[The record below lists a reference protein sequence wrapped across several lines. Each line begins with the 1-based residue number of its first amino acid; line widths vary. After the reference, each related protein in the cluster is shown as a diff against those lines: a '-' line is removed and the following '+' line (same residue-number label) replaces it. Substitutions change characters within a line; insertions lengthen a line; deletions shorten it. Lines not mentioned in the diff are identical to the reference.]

1 MVNTIEA
8 NEIQVESTP
17 LLGTQHG
24 IWLADLVEKNK
35 NLYTIAHAITISG
48 KVNVAY
54 LTQAINIAM
63 SHADTVNAKY
73 TQGDAGPTQ
82 QLNVL
87 SPEQLDTVVYQ
98 DLSAEAEPV
107 EAAKVE
113 MQQDIEQENLA
124 DGATTLYRHVIFNV
138 STAGKPSYIW
148 YQRYHHIMLDG
159 YSITELTKHVANI
172 YTGLISGQQAF
183 TNPYVST
190 EAVVAE
196 YQEYMGSAKYLKDG
210 KFWQE
215 YCQDFNEIPSLSRN
229 GQALLAGQLSANVW
243 RKSFALTAEQKRQIE
258 DIAHGHRLAFN
269 DLVFAL
275 IYLYLFKITG
285 QKQQV
290 VGVPFMRRLGSA
302 AAQSS
307 APVVNVL
314 PVKLNINEYDSL
326 IDTAKGVAQALKQ
339 VRKHQ
344 KYDAD
349 QIQRDNKPTLTTLYR
364 TMINYKMFDYELS
377 FSGVE
382 GKTAHL
388 AAGPVDDIEFAITL
402 DRQQVNIEISAQS
415 KRYDFAEVE
424 LHLSRLQQLSSK
436 LINDFSRPVA
446 KVSYLCEEEV
456 VQLAQYQRGDNISL
470 DSEQS
475 FVLKHFYQTVKKSPE
490 HTALVYGSEKLTYSQ
505 LAHRA
510 RVLANSLAEQGVKAN
525 DVIAVALPR
534 SLDSVISIL
543 AIFQL
548 GAVYLPIDIGVP
560 TERIAMMCEDAQ
572 PVLAIVNPATDVSL
586 PEQLPMIQWNEDSYK
601 QLDESTALEQNVQFD
616 HTNFDPENAA
626 YIIFTSG
633 STGRPKGV
641 EVSHR
646 ALANLYS
653 SHCSSIFYQAEQVFK
668 SKGIDRQL
676 RAAHT
681 TSFAFD
687 AAWEQILWMIYGA
700 ELHLVDDQL
709 RKDAY
714 ELNHWILEAAIDA
727 LDLPPSMLAQML
739 ENGLTESNRHTPSVI
754 LTGSEAVP
762 TSLWRQLLQ
771 LDSVLVFNCY
781 GPTEYTVDA
790 LFAQVTNSEVP
801 VIGRPVANTKAFVL
815 DTQLN
820 PVGIGVTGELYLAG
834 KGIANKYIANE
845 TTTVSRFIAVPEATG
860 ELMYRTGDLVR
871 WRASGQ
877 LEYLGRSDDQVK
889 IRGFRLEL
897 GEVERALEQIEG
909 VELSVVKVINYHNI
923 DRLIGYCRVD
933 EKVLG
938 SDSQGEIKHQL
949 SRTLPDYMVP
959 SAIVFVD
966 EFPMNVSGK
975 INKAQLPQV
984 DFSSKAGRMPS
995 TQNQRIVCEVMQK
1008 VLHLGQLSIDDDF
1021 FALGGDSITAIV
1033 LSTELRKLGWQLK
1046 PSEVFSEKTPALM
1059 AACLV
1064 KTKTDNGENTARSG
1078 EAFSNQYLVQIQ
1090 SKYPEAALVSPVL
1103 PLQQGMLFHAQL
1115 EGNAGSYN
1123 SCSKLYFK
1131 GDLNIEKLQQA
1142 LNQLMV
1148 KYPQL
1153 SGVFDATIVD
1163 QPVLVLPS
1171 QTHTTSTDWPIEQFS
1186 LHDIPFVNQA
1196 SAISKIEQ
1204 DLTTRQ
1210 YLSSSWNNLVHCG
1223 VIHHGDNEHIVFLVI
1238 HHLMVDG
1245 WSTPLLLKDLLNAYR
1260 QPFAVL
1266 EPTKDDYA
1274 NVVAQLVDRDLT
1286 PARTMWQQALTQI
1299 SPTLLFEDISDT
1311 ASVEEHMF
1319 TLSEPLT
1326 TALTQRLREQGLA
1339 LNVMMQALWGI
1350 VLKGLTLSKSVTF
1363 GTPVSGRTSQINS
1376 IEEQVGLFLNT
1387 IPVGVT
1393 LDPRVPIWQQLADMQ
1408 EVHMSRLNHDGLG
1421 LSDIQALAGG
1431 ASLFDTLLVVENYPD
1446 SDYLGYSLPD
1456 LELSDI
1462 DNRGYSHYPLAFLV
1476 MPGQELT
1483 FLVENRGAVAD
1494 VKSFG
1499 ERIEQILTQIIEQP
1513 EITLSDLQL
1522 LLPRESLLI
1531 DKVNNTQHVIPEVT
1545 LQQALA
1551 QQAEKTPNRL
1561 ALSDDQHQLTYFEL
1575 RQQVCTLSQQ
1585 LIDAGVK
1592 QGDLVAVALERS
1604 VRLSIAI
1611 LAIIEAGAAYLPL
1624 ELAYPDQ
1631 RLNFIIEDAAPKLT
1645 ITSGDQVS
1653 RFDTKSQPLLFD
1665 RLFSADELKD
1675 DSPDASPRARLDQT
1689 AYVIYTSGT
1698 TGKPKGAAISHQA
1711 IVNRILWMQGE
1722 YQLTEQDTVL
1732 QKTPCGFDVSV
1743 WEFFWA
1749 LMVGAKL
1756 VMAKPEVHKDPRAL
1770 LQTIEDFNVTTM
1782 HFVPS
1787 MLAVFIDA
1795 VANDKS
1801 ALLDKGSSLR
1811 LVFCSGEALPKNL
1824 SRSFNALFQAQLHN
1838 LYGPTEAA
1846 IDVTYQPAN
1855 EPVIVGEGGVPI
1867 GLPVWNTQVHVLDQ
1881 YLNQVPIGQPGEL
1894 YLSGIQLA
1902 SEYLSRPELTATRF
1916 IADPFSPGRRMY
1928 RTGDLVLRLGDGAIE
1943 YIGRTDHQLKIRGQR
1958 IELGEIETVLQ
1969 KLDGVRHAVVDAKVV
1984 AKQQQSQAD
1993 ERQLVAYLVRD
2004 QELELDIS
2012 QVKQTITQDLPEHMV
2027 PNHFVYLDELP
2038 LSANGKLDRKALP
2051 LPDVSQSRDCQGR
2064 APEVGMESVLAGV
2077 FAGVLGIED
2086 IKAED
2091 DFFALG
2097 GHSIMAMRLA
2107 AEIRQKVNI
2116 EVTVGQIMVAP
2127 TVAKLAELISGDN
2140 LATGQAAAGF
2150 DQMIPLR
2157 TGDGSPLVCIYP
2169 ASGFAWQYSGLSKY
2183 LLNDQPIIGLQSPR
2197 PTGGIATSKDMEELC
2212 DKQLDLLLSIQP
2224 EGPYYLLGYS
2234 LGGNIAYGLAVRL
2247 EKLGHEVKF
2256 LGLLDTYPPE
2266 DQEWDD
2272 PDGAAANEGAEK
2284 EQEQFINDA
2293 MGDLMDD
2300 TMRREKEQMF
2310 GHIFQNYQD
2319 AVELLATASTPNYGG
2334 KVTLFVAEQSLPE
2347 ELDVEECWQRRVG
2360 ELDVHR
2366 LMHCSHEDIVSPE
2379 SLKILGPLLDGL
2391 IDRK

>member
-1 MVNTIEA
+1 MVSTIEA
-8 NEIQVESTP
+8 NEIKAVSTP

-24 IWLADLVEKNK
+24 IWLADLVEQNK

-48 KVNVAY
+48 KLDIAR

-73 TQGDAGPTQ
+73 SQQDAGPMQ
-82 QLNVL
+82 QLNAL
-87 SPEQLDTVVYQ
+87 AIEQLDTVVYRDFSGDADPVGAARGEMEH
-98 DLSAEAEPV
+98 DLA
-107 EAAKVE
+107 
-113 MQQDIEQENLA
+113 QENLA
-124 DGATTLYRHVIFNV
+124 DGAGALYRHIIFNV
-138 STAGKPSYIW
+138 SLDGEPKFIW

-159 YSITELTKHVANI
+159 YSITELTKHVSNL
-172 YTGLISGQQAF
+172 YTGLISGQQTF
-183 TNPYVST
+183 SNPYVST
-190 EAVVAE
+190 KAVVAE
-196 YQEYMGSAKYLKDG
+196 YQDYLESAKYLKDG

-215 YCQDFNEIPSLSRN
+215 YCRDFSEIPSLARN
-229 GQALLAGQLSANVW
+229 GQSLLAGQLSANVW
-243 RKSFALTAEQKRQIE
+243 RKSFALTSKQKAQLE
-258 DIAHGHRLAFN
+258 AIAQLLRVAFN

-275 IYLYLFKITG
+275 IYLYLYKVSG
-285 QKQQV
+285 QNQQV
-290 VGVPFMRRLGSA
+290 VGVPFMRRLGSV
-302 AAQSS
+302 AAQST

-314 PVKLNINEYDSL
+314 PVKLHIQEQDSL
-326 IDTAKGVAQALKQ
+326 IDTAKGVAQALKK

-344 KYDAD
+344 RYDAD
-349 QIQRDNKPTLTTLYR
+349 QIHRDCKPKVNMLYR

-377 FSGVE
+377 FDGVE
-382 GKTAHL
+382 GKTEHL

-402 DRQQVNIEISAQS
+402 DKQQINIEISAQS
-415 KRYDFAEVE
+415 KRYDVAEVE
-424 LHLSRLQQLSSK
+424 LHLARLQQLSEK
-436 LINDFSRPVA
+436 LINDFNMPVSE
-446 KVSYLCEEEV
+446 VNYLCAEEKSDL
-456 VQLAQYQRGDNISL
+456 QQYQLGKCISI
-470 DSEQS
+470 SQQQS
-475 FVLKHFYQTVKKSPE
+475 FVLNQFYQTVNKVPE
-490 HTALVYGSEKLTYSQ
+490 DTALVFGSDRLTYLQ
-505 LAHRA
+505 LAQRA
-510 RVLANSLAEQGVKAN
+510 KFLAEHLVRQGAKPN

-534 SLDSVISIL
+534 SLDSIISIL
-543 AIFQL
+543 AIFQI
-548 GAVYLPIDIGVP
+548 GAVYLPVDIGVP
-560 TERIAMMCEDAQ
+560 AERIAMICEDAQ
-572 PVLAIVNPATDVSL
+572 PVLAIVHSDIELSLPKQLSKVEWSENKYEQVDYATSAEQVTLFDHVSL
-586 PEQLPMIQWNEDSYK
+586 DAEQ
-601 QLDESTALEQNVQFD
+601 
-616 HTNFDPENAA
+616 AA

-646 ALANLYS
+646 ALANLYH
-653 SHCSSIFYQAEQVFK
+653 SHCLSIFTQTERVFK
-668 SKGIDRQL
+668 DKGQDRQI

-687 AAWEQILWMIYGA
+687 AAWEQVLWMVYGA
-700 ELHLVDDQL
+700 QLHLVDDEL
-709 RKDAY
+709 RKDAF
-714 ELNHWILEAAIDA
+714 ELSNWISNNTIDA

-739 ENGLTESNRHTPSVI
+739 ENGLAKSTVHTPSVI

-762 TSLWRQLLQ
+762 ASLWQQLQQ

-790 LFAQVTNSEVP
+790 LFAQVNDSDVP
-801 VIGRPVANTKAFVL
+801 VIGRPVANTKALVL
-815 DTQLN
+815 DAKLN
-820 PVGIGVTGELYLAG
+820 QVGIGVTGELYLAG

-845 TTTVSRFIAVPEATG
+845 ATTANRFIAEPGNSG

-871 WRASGQ
+871 WLASGQ

-909 VELSVVKVINYHNI
+909 VELAVVTVYKQHNI

-933 EKVLG
+933 EKTLG

-949 SRTLPDYMVP
+949 SRKLPDYMVP
-959 SAIVFVD
+959 SAIVILE

-984 DFSSKAGRMPS
+984 DFSSKSVRAPS
-995 TQNQRIVCEVMQK
+995 THTQLIICKAMQK

-1021 FALGGDSITAIV
+1021 FTLGGDSITAIV

-1046 PSEVFSEKTPALM
+1046 PSEVFAEKTPELM
-1059 AACLV
+1059 AECLV
-1064 KTKTDNGENTARSG
+1064 KIDAGSDENKVRSG
-1078 EAFSNQYLVQIQ
+1078 EVFNDEYLVQVK
-1090 SKYPEAALVSPVL
+1090 SKYPEAALVSPLL
-1103 PLQQGMLFHAQL
+1103 PLQQGMLFHSQL

-1123 SCSKLYFK
+1123 SCSKLFFK
-1131 GDLNIEKLQQA
+1131 GDLNVDKLQQA

-1153 SGVFDATIVD
+1153 AGVFDATIVD
-1163 QPVLVLPS
+1163 QPLLILPS
-1171 QTHTTSTDWPIEQFS
+1171 QTHTATTDWPIEHFY
-1186 LHDIPFVNQA
+1186 LHDIPVADQA
-1196 SAISKIEQ
+1196 SAINKIET

-1210 YLSSSWNNLVHCG
+1210 YLSNRWNNLVHCG
-1223 VIHHGDNEHIVFLVI
+1223 VVHHGDNEHIVFLVI

-1245 WSTPLLLKDLLNAYR
+1245 WSTPLLLRDLLNAYR
-1260 QPFAVL
+1260 QPTAIL
-1266 EPTKDDYA
+1266 APTKDDYV
-1274 NVVAQLVDRDLT
+1274 NVVAQLAERDLT
-1286 PARTMWQQALTQI
+1286 SATTMWQQALTQI
-1299 SPTLLFEDISDT
+1299 SPTLLFEDISDS

-1326 TALTQRLREQGLA
+1326 KALTQRLREQGLT

-1363 GTPVSGRTSQINS
+1363 GTPVSGRTSQIDS

-1387 IPVGVT
+1387 IPVSVA
-1393 LDPRVPIWQQLADMQ
+1393 LDPNKPIWQQLAQMQ
-1408 EVHMSRLNHDGLG
+1408 EVHMSRLNHDELG

-1431 ASLFDTLLVVENYPD
+1431 TSLFDTLLVVENYPD

-1462 DNRGYSHYPLAFLV
+1462 DNRGYSHYPLALLV

-1483 FLVENRGAVAD
+1483 FLVENRGAITD
-1494 VKSFG
+1494 VQSFG
-1499 ERIEQILTQIIEQP
+1499 RRIEQLLTQIIEQP
-1513 EITLSDLQL
+1513 DITISQLHL
-1522 LLPRESLLI
+1522 LLPSESKLI
-1531 DKVNNTQHVIPEVT
+1531 NEVNDTEHSIPQIT
-1545 LQQALA
+1545 LQQALV
-1551 QQAEKTPNRL
+1551 QQAEKTPHQM
-1561 ALSDDQHQLTYFEL
+1561 ALYDDQHQLTYSEV
-1575 RQQVCTLSQQ
+1575 RRQVCTLSQQ
-1585 LIDAGVK
+1585 LVEAGVK

-1611 LAIIEAGAAYLPL
+1611 LAIIETGAAYLPL

-1645 ITSGDQVS
+1645 ITSSDQVS
-1653 RFDTKSQPLLFD
+1653 RFENNSQPLLFD
-1665 RLFSADELKD
+1665 RLFTSKELQET
-1675 DSPDASPRARLDQT
+1675 SLGISYQATLEQT

-1722 YQLTEQDTVL
+1722 YQLTEDDTVL

-1787 MLAVFIDA
+1787 MLAVFVDA
-1795 VANDKS
+1795 VENDKTG
-1801 ALLDKGSSLR
+1801 LLGKGNSLR

-1824 SRSFNALFQAQLHN
+1824 SRSFNNLFQAQLHN

-1855 EPVIVGEGGVPI
+1855 ELSTIGEGGVAI

-1881 YLNQVPIGQPGEL
+1881 YLNQVPIGQSGEL
-1894 YLSGIQLA
+1894 YLSGVQLA
-1902 SEYLSRPELTATRF
+1902 SEYLSRPELTSTRF
-1916 IADPFSPGRRMY
+1916 VADPFSQGLRMY
-1928 RTGDLVLRLGDGAIE
+1928 RTGDLVRRLGNGAIE

-1969 KLDGVRHAVVDAKVV
+1969 NLDGVRHAVVEAKVV
-1984 AKQQQSQAD
+1984 TKQQSQAD
-1993 ERQLVAYLVRD
+1993 ERQLVAYLVVE
-2004 QELELDIS
+2004 QELELN
-2012 QVKQTITQDLPEHMV
+2012 QVKRAITQDLPEHMV
-2027 PNHFVYLDELP
+2027 PNHFVFIDELP

-2051 LPDVSQSRDCQGR
+2051 LPDISQSRDSLGR
-2064 APEVGMESVLAGV
+2064 AAEPGMESDLALV

-2157 TGDGSPLVCIYP
+2157 TGEGSPLVCIYP

-2366 LMHCSHEDIVSPE
+2366 LIHCSHEDIVSPE
-2379 SLKILGPLLDGL
+2379 SLQILGPLLDGL
-2391 IDRK
+2391 IERK